1 MDPIS
6 NKLILDDLI
15 KMDFPQSVFE
25 EVRRLVALV
34 YEDYDFTW
42 ISAVFKDMVNL
53 YSGAYPGYRHC
64 TTPYHDLKHMTGG
77 LLALSSLI
85 HGAHA
90 SGVSHRERHVTLA
103 LIAMLLHETGYIQR
117 EDDTTGTGAK
127 YTLVRLNRTM
137 EFVDQYFAANNYDA
151 ADCELCR
158 NFIRAT
164 DMDEDIDAIP
174 FHSGGEK
181 TLAKMVATADII
193 GQISDRTYLEK
204 LLFLFQELSEV
215 HVMGFKT
222 ELDLLEGTLD
232 SYKQARRRMEDE
244 LGNVKC
250 YLEQHFLN
258 RWEIDYDM
266 YADAIESNI
275 SYLSHLLENH
285 RNDYREKLNRG
296 GLLKRLEL
304 MENPMSE

>member
-1 MDPIS
+1 MDPIR

-25 EVRRLVALV
+25 EVRHLVAIV
-34 YEDYDFTW
+34 FEDYDFTW
-42 ISAVFKDMVNL
+42 ISAVFRDMVNL
-53 YSGAYPGYRHC
+53 YSGTYPGYRHC

-77 LLALSSLI
+77 LLTLASLL

-90 SGVSHRERHVTLA
+90 SGVSLRERHVTLA
-103 LIAMLLHETGYIQR
+103 MIAMLLHETGYIQR
-117 EDDTTGTGAK
+117 EEDTSGTGAK
-127 YTLVRLNRTM
+127 YTLVRLNRTID
-137 EFVDQYFAANNYDA
+137 FVDQYFSANGYDGT
-151 ADCELCR
+151 DCDLCCT
-158 NFIRAT
+158 FIRAT
-164 DMDEDIDAIP
+164 DMDQDLEAIS
-174 FHSGGEK
+174 FNSEEEK
-181 TLAKMVATADII
+181 TMAMMIATADII

-204 LLFLFQELSEV
+204 LLFLFHELSEV
-215 HVMGFKT
+215 HVMGVKT
-222 ELDLLEGTLD
+222 ELDLLESTLD
-232 SYKQARRRMEDE
+232 SYKQARKRMENN

-266 YADAIESNI
+266 YADAIDSNI

-304 MENPMSE
+304 LENSMSE